1 MLDKKLAY
9 FVVTRINYVLFFVRL
24 LCNHKQDLLEAQT
37 CVSRTPASNFDV
49 NHIDHIASC
58 GVLGKYM
65 KARQYKKVD

>member
-49 NHIDHIASC
+49 WPAALLHDREPRDQVP
-58 GVLGKYM
+58 GE
-65 KARQYKKVD
+65 